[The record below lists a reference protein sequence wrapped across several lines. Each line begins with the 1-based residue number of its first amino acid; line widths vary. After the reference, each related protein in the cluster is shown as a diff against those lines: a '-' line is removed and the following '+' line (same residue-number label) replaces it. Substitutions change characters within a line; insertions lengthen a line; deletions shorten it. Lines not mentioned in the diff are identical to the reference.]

1 MKKMVLFAAVASMML
16 VGCKKQDAA
25 IVTEEEQAAEPVE
38 VTVLQSREIQREIS
52 LSSNLQGYETVNIA
66 PSLTG
71 KIEHIYTEVGTRVRK
86 GDSLVRMDQQ
96 QYNTT
101 KLVYSNL
108 LVEMK
113 RVEGLIQTGS
123 VSQQT
128 YDQTKLQLDQTK
140 ENLDFLTKNTFVRA
154 PFSGVISAKNY
165 EDGELY
171 SGQPILV
178 LTQIDRLKAG
188 SAARRCT
195 ADGCRGHIGD
205 IAHRLH
211 GFAVIDEI
219 RLPVEQ
225 PQLSAHQERGGFAL
239 IHVIV
244 QLCIRAGSIQPPQ
257 VFSFMTQRIGFKP
270 VQSKNF
276 AVKLG
281 DFAVARSLDRKKSVE
296 CDHDAGIGGTCPVHL
311 GLVGCKIYTCKPF
324 DHDLLYGIRCGKL
337 VWRAHS
343 SASCK
348 SVSVHGA

>member
-140 ENLDFLTKNTFVRA
+140 ESLDFLTKNTFVRA

-178 LTQIDRLKAG
+178 LTQIDRLKALIAIPESYIPQVKTG
-188 SAARRCT
+188 MKLTLRSDVYPDKEFPATIEIVYPTVDATSHTFQAKVVMQNNGGLLRPGMYVTANLALGTEPVITAPYSAVLKLIGANDRYVFVNDNGVARRVT
-195 ADGCRGHIGD
+195 VEMGQRFGDDVEIFGEGIEPGVELVTKGEARLIDG
-205 IAHRLH
+205 
-211 GFAVIDEI
+211 
-219 RLPVEQ
+219 
-225 PQLSAHQERGGFAL
+225 
-239 IHVIV
+239 
-244 QLCIRAGSIQPPQ
+244 
-257 VFSFMTQRIGFKP
+257 
-270 VQSKNF
+270 
-276 AVKLG
+276 VKL
-281 DFAVARSLDRKKSVE
+281 DVKNK
-296 CDHDAGIGGTCPVHL
+296 
-311 GLVGCKIYTCKPF
+311 
-324 DHDLLYGIRCGKL
+324 
-337 VWRAHS
+337 
-343 SASCK
+343 
-348 SVSVHGA
+348 

>member
-1 MKKMVLFAAVASMML
+1 MVLFAAVASMML

-140 ENLDFLTKNTFVRA
+140 ESLDFLTKNTFVRA

-178 LTQIDRLKAG
+178 LTQIDRLKALIAIPESYIPQVKTG
-188 SAARRCT
+188 MKLTLRSDVYPDKEFPATIEIVYPTVDATSHTFQAKVVMQNNGGLLRPGMYVTANLALGTEAVITAPYSAVLKLIGANDRYVFVNDNGVARRVT
-195 ADGCRGHIGD
+195 VEMGQRFGDDVEIFGEGIEPGVELVTKGEARLIDG
-205 IAHRLH
+205 
-211 GFAVIDEI
+211 
-219 RLPVEQ
+219 
-225 PQLSAHQERGGFAL
+225 
-239 IHVIV
+239 
-244 QLCIRAGSIQPPQ
+244 
-257 VFSFMTQRIGFKP
+257 
-270 VQSKNF
+270 
-276 AVKLG
+276 VKL
-281 DFAVARSLDRKKSVE
+281 DVKNK
-296 CDHDAGIGGTCPVHL
+296 
-311 GLVGCKIYTCKPF
+311 
-324 DHDLLYGIRCGKL
+324 
-337 VWRAHS
+337 
-343 SASCK
+343 
-348 SVSVHGA
+348 

>member
-178 LTQIDRLKAG
+178 LTQIDRLKALIAIPESYIPQVKTG
-188 SAARRCT
+188 MKLTLRSDVYPDKEFPATIEIVYPTVDATIHTFQAKVVMQNNGGLLRPGMYVTANLALGTEAVITAPYSAVLKLIGANDRYVFVNDNGVARRVT
-195 ADGCRGHIGD
+195 VEMGQRFGDDVEIFGEGIEPGVELVTKGEARLIDG
-205 IAHRLH
+205 
-211 GFAVIDEI
+211 
-219 RLPVEQ
+219 
-225 PQLSAHQERGGFAL
+225 
-239 IHVIV
+239 
-244 QLCIRAGSIQPPQ
+244 
-257 VFSFMTQRIGFKP
+257 
-270 VQSKNF
+270 
-276 AVKLG
+276 VKL
-281 DFAVARSLDRKKSVE
+281 DVKNK
-296 CDHDAGIGGTCPVHL
+296 
-311 GLVGCKIYTCKPF
+311 
-324 DHDLLYGIRCGKL
+324 
-337 VWRAHS
+337 
-343 SASCK
+343 
-348 SVSVHGA
+348 

>member
-1 MKKMVLFAAVASMML
+1 MKKMVLFAAIASMML

-140 ENLDFLTKNTFVRA
+140 ESLDFLTKNTFVRA

-178 LTQIDRLKAG
+178 LTQIDRLKALIAIPESYIPQVKTG
-188 SAARRCT
+188 MKLTLRSDVYPDKEFPATIEIVYPTVDATSHTFQAKVVMQNNGGLLRPGMYVTANLALGTEAVITAPYSAVLKLIGANDRYVFVNDNGVARRVT
-195 ADGCRGHIGD
+195 VEMGQRFGDDVEIFGEGIEPGVELVTKGEARLIDG
-205 IAHRLH
+205 
-211 GFAVIDEI
+211 
-219 RLPVEQ
+219 
-225 PQLSAHQERGGFAL
+225 
-239 IHVIV
+239 
-244 QLCIRAGSIQPPQ
+244 
-257 VFSFMTQRIGFKP
+257 
-270 VQSKNF
+270 
-276 AVKLG
+276 VKL
-281 DFAVARSLDRKKSVE
+281 DVKNK
-296 CDHDAGIGGTCPVHL
+296 
-311 GLVGCKIYTCKPF
+311 
-324 DHDLLYGIRCGKL
+324 
-337 VWRAHS
+337 
-343 SASCK
+343 
-348 SVSVHGA
+348 

>member
-1 MKKMVLFAAVASMML
+1 MVLFAAVASMML

-128 YDQTKLQLDQTK
+128 YDQTKLQLDQTN
-140 ENLDFLTKNTFVRA
+140 ESLDFLTKNTFVRA

-178 LTQIDRLKAG
+178 LTQIDRLKALIAIPESYIPQVKTG
-188 SAARRCT
+188 MKLTLRSDVYPDKEFPATIEIVYPTVDATSHTFQAKVVMQNNGGLLRPGMYVTANLALGTEAVITAPYSAVLKLIGANDRYVFVNDNGVARRVT
-195 ADGCRGHIGD
+195 VEMGQRFGDDVEIFGEGIEPGVELVTKGEARLIDG
-205 IAHRLH
+205 
-211 GFAVIDEI
+211 
-219 RLPVEQ
+219 
-225 PQLSAHQERGGFAL
+225 
-239 IHVIV
+239 
-244 QLCIRAGSIQPPQ
+244 
-257 VFSFMTQRIGFKP
+257 
-270 VQSKNF
+270 
-276 AVKLG
+276 VKL
-281 DFAVARSLDRKKSVE
+281 DVKNK
-296 CDHDAGIGGTCPVHL
+296 
-311 GLVGCKIYTCKPF
+311 
-324 DHDLLYGIRCGKL
+324 
-337 VWRAHS
+337 
-343 SASCK
+343 
-348 SVSVHGA
+348 